1 VPWPEWIRDVEVEPS
16 LYGADFSRLGEQ
28 TEALLEAGARIFHY
42 DIGDGHFVEPI
53 TIGPIVLQSIS
64 PLIHRGGGRI
74 DVHMMVDQPAKHF
87 AAVAAAGGDSVTF
100 HVEAVGDVL
109 ATVGAAREHGLEV
122 GVAFN
127 PETDPETVA
136 EYGEA
141 VDLVLCM
148 SINPGYS
155 GQPFQEATYDRVRRL
170 RAALPDAVLIQVD
183 GGVNAQNIGPLHDAG
198 ARLLVAASSIF
209 GDEEPPSAYRRLLQH
224 VQ

>member
-100 HVEAVGDVL
+100 HVEAVGDVR
-109 ATVGAAREHGLEV
+109 ATVDAAREHGLEV

-127 PETDPETVA
+127 PETDPESVA

-170 RAALPDAVLIQVD
+170 RTALPDAVLIQVD
-183 GGVNAQNIGPLHDAG
+183 GGVNAQNIRPLHDAG